1 MLGRTSQQAD
11 PRRVAPNQSRNEWSA
26 RDVPNENELRRA
38 EAAELARLIAVRDQQ
53 IAEINAARAQTE
65 AALAETA
72 MARARA
78 EAALAALRNENHRLL
93 GMADGCAE
101 RLRAIES
108 STTWRAAT
116 AMRTAA
122 GWLPRPVRH
131 NLRRAAKVTYWVLT
145 PHRMPARLR
154 FFRERHR
161 PSAFQ
166 NLPPDQRGSFVA
178 TLDSSPALT
187 RHDDTFL
194 TLDETAVDR
203 RFRMPYLKT
212 YAYPGEFIN
221 RQHAT
226 LVSNL
231 APSGMID
238 IGVDGWLLPA
248 DALKLYE
255 LAYFCGGDVLELGTY
270 SGLSTSVIAQA
281 SHDAGV
287 HSAIVTID
295 LDPGAIARSR
305 ANLQGRPGAER
316 VYPLVADGAQAVR
329 SLNDANR
336 TFNFAFIDHSHAY
349 EHVYDVCRLLDR
361 VLKPGAFCLFH
372 DFNDPRNADADV
384 TEYGV
389 HQGVLEGLDLS
400 RFEFW
405 GIYGCTGLFRRIS

>member
-1 MLGRTSQQAD
+1 MSC
-11 PRRVAPNQSRNEWSA
+11 SA
-26 RDVPNENELRRA
+26 RSPEV
-38 EAAELARLIAVRDQQ
+38 VR
-53 IAEINAARAQTE
+53 
-65 AALAETA
+65 
-72 MARARA
+72 
-78 EAALAALRNENHRLL
+78 
-93 GMADGCAE
+93 
-101 RLRAIES
+101 
-108 STTWRAAT
+108 
-116 AMRTAA
+116 RTAA
-122 GWLPRPVRH
+122 GWLPQPVRH
-131 NLRRAAKVTYWVLT
+131 NLRRAAKATYWALT
-145 PHRMPARLR
+145 PHRMPPRLR
-154 FFRERHR
+154 FLRERHR
-161 PSAFQ
+161 PSAVLA
-166 NLPPDQRGSFVA
+166 LPPNQNGPFVA
-178 TLDSSPALT
+178 TLNTSPALT
-187 RHDDTFL
+187 RHDGTFL
-194 TLDETAVDR
+194 TLDATAVDR
-203 RFRMPYLKT
+203 RFHMPYLKT

-238 IGVDGWLLPA
+238 IGIDGWLLPA

-287 HSAIVTID
+287 DSAIVTID

-316 VYPLVADGAQAVR
+316 IYPLAADGAQAVR

-336 TFNFAFIDHSHAY
+336 TFDFAFIDHSHAY

-405 GIYGCTGLFRRIS
+405 GIYGCTGLFRRTS